1 MNHLPTPNAVDIGAL
16 VLLILGTIIGFR
28 RGLSGE
34 IARFIGTIA
43 AFALGIYY
51 YRPFSYWII
60 EHTRLS
66 DEIADVTAFILI
78 VGSILLITLVVRLIL
93 RSIMKISF
101 EGNLEK
107 GGGSLAGLIR
117 ATILVLTTFIIMNMY
132 RNDYLN
138 RIFGRESIIGSVV
151 VKYMPLIEKQ
161 VNKLPFKEKA
171 KGLKEKISEEVM

>member
-1 MNHLPTPNAVDIGAL
+1 MNHFPTPNAVDIGAL
-16 VLLILGTIIGFR
+16 AILILGTIIGFR

-51 YRPFSYWII
+51 YRPLGFWII
-60 EHTRLS
+60 DHTSL
-66 DEIADVTAFILI
+66 DEEITNVAAFILI
-78 VGSILLITLVVRLIL
+78 AGSILLITLILRLIL

-107 GGGSLAGLIR
+107 GGGSLAGLVR
-117 ATILVLTTFIIMNMY
+117 AIILVLIIFIAMNMC

-138 RIFGRESIIGSVV
+138 RTFGKESIIGSVV
-151 VKYMPLIEKQ
+151 IRYMPLIEKQ
-161 VNKLPFKEKA
+161 VDKLPVKEKVE
-171 KGLKEKISEEVM
+171 GIRERISEGVM